1 MKKVFL
7 LATLLIIAAGDIA
20 AQHICRGNST
30 FYSNIVYTY
39 DDRYIY
45 SGSQPYYSN
54 IVYTYDDRYIYSGS

>member
-1 MKKVFL
+1 MKKVLL

-45 SGSQPYYSN
+45 SGDHAHYSN
-54 IVYTYDDRYIYSGS
+54 IVYTFIK